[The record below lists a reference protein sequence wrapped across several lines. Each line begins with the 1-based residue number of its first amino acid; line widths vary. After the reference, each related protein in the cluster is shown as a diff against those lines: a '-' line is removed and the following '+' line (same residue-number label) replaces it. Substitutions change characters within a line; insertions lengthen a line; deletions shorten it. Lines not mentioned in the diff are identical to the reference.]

1 MFRKFQFF
9 FGLAIVMVIL
19 LMMFVPTLF
28 TNINPYAT
36 EGLRSYVDDAGTFHL
51 EKAPFKP
58 QSDIWMGTDELGRS
72 IWALIVYGT
81 KLTITLAGL
90 IVILRFLIAIP
101 IGMLAGFGSV
111 SAHSI
116 IDKMN
121 RFLGTIPTLLLSILI
136 LRMDFFT
143 NLGKAQSII
152 SFVIVLSIIGFAK
165 LAVVIE
171 ERVKAINNE
180 PFVTG
185 DIALGKRPFQIAT
198 TTILRHL
205 YPELIA
211 MFFMEIA
218 RALTLLLQLGLFAV
232 FVGNV
237 KFIEDS
243 SNGNIKTMNV
253 SYEPEWASM
262 LGAARIHLRSAPW
275 IVFFPSLAF
284 FISVLGFNAF
294 GESVRKLLKGELKI
308 KRIKPILLTISVI
321 FIVFILGYQAV
332 EWVGVNTGYSSEQVV
347 TDHLMLEAG
356 PILLGND
363 NALKAADWISSELD
377 ERGFSPLK
385 GSSYIDPYKINSGYF
400 AINDEVLLNQSNFKG
415 KFEWVGYGNYN
426 LSAEI
431 VDLKDIDILNIETD
445 DLTKYSG
452 KVILLN
458 GEFYNHE
465 AIVKV
470 TEGIIS
476 SSKVAGVI
484 WLKPLNEVEIKWV
497 SKQSFEV
504 PVLYVS
510 DEAELK
516 NGDQIFVQSEM
527 GTLGSSGNNIYGILK
542 GTNINHGEEAL
553 IYGFGYNAMDQTNF
567 TEQMSFNLSLIDSLI
582 KDEANRKRTIIVLF
596 FDGSSNYQFDGRVSY
611 ANQSL
616 YPQKDIL
623 LYFDMTHIEA
633 GETGSIIFNQ
643 DQSPISRYY
652 AYSFAVQLD
661 EALSSFSDSVI
672 KNQKIWKNDDILY
685 LSKGIPTL
693 TVGFIKNENGET
705 LHNLGSILSK
715 VIRKNN
721 Y

>member
-1 MFRKFQFF
+1 MFKKIQFF
-9 FGLAIVMVIL
+9 ISLTIVIL
-19 LMMFVPTLF
+19 IILMMFVPSLF

-72 IWALIVYGT
+72 IWALIIYGT
-81 KLTITLAGL
+81 KLTISLAGL
-90 IVILRFLIAIP
+90 IVIFRFLIAVP
-101 IGMLAGFGSV
+101 IGMLAGFGSL

-143 NLGKAQSII
+143 NLSKTQSVI

-171 ERVKAINNE
+171 ERVKAINSE

-185 DIALGKRPFQIAT
+185 DIALGKKPLQIAL

-294 GESVRKLLKGELKI
+294 GESVRKLLKGEMSIL
-308 KRIKPILLTISVI
+308 RIKPILISLSVLL
-321 FIVFILGYQAV
+321 IVFISGYQLV
-332 EWVGVNTGYSSEQVV
+332 DWVGVHTGYASKILSTER
-347 TDHLMLEAG
+347 LMLEPG
-356 PILLGND
+356 PILLGNS

-377 ERGFSPLK
+377 TRGFTPLK
-385 GSSYIDPYKINSGYF
+385 GNSYIDSYTIDSGYY
-400 AINDEVLLNQSNFKG
+400 ATNDEVELNQVSFKG
-415 KFEWVGYGNYN
+415 NYEWVGYGNYD
-426 LSAEI
+426 LTSEL
-431 VDLKDIDILNIETD
+431 VDLKDLDVLNLGAEA
-445 DLTKYSG
+445 LSMYSD
-452 KVILLN
+452 KIILLN
-458 GEFYNHE
+458 GNFYSHE
-465 AIVKV
+465 AIVKM
-470 TEGIIS
+470 TERILSRSNVDGII
-476 SSKVAGVI
+476 
-484 WLKPLNEVEIKWV
+484 WMKPLDEVEIKWV
-497 SKQSFEV
+497 SKQTFAV

-510 DEAELK
+510 NEFELK
-516 NGDQIFVQSEM
+516 SGDQLHVKLDM

-542 GTNINHGEEAL
+542 GTNTNLGEEAL
-553 IYGFGYNAMDQTNF
+553 IYGFGYNAMDEKRF
-567 TEQMSFNLSLIDSLI
+567 SEQMSFNLSLIDALI
-582 KDEANRKRTIIVLF
+582 KDDANRKRTIIVLF
-596 FDGSSNYQFDGRVSY
+596 FDGGSNYQFDGRVSY
-611 ANQSL
+611 AEQSL

-623 LYFDMTHIEA
+623 LYFDLTHIEA
-633 GETGSIIFNQ
+633 GERGTIFFNQ

-652 AYSFAVQLD
+652 AYSFAVQL
-661 EALSSFSDSVI
+661 EAAFNGISDSVI
-672 KNQKIWKNDDILY
+672 RNQKNWKNDDLLY

-693 TVGFIKNENGET
+693 TVGFTQNEKGET
-705 LHNLGSILSK
+705 LSNLGSILSR